1 MVTATRH
8 DLYARGEATL
18 LAAWQSYADG
28 SEGAAIVR
36 APGVAAAVFPTEPE
50 RAVYNNALLERDLD
64 PDARAAAVD
73 TMEDAYAS
81 SGVDRFA
88 AWVHETD
95 AAMAR
100 ELTARG
106 YRLEEITRAM
116 GMNLEEIAVPRP
128 ELDLACPNWAEHL
141 RLVGV
146 PEGFLATADPSKFHV
161 LIARLDGGNVAT
173 ALACDNDG
181 DCGLFNVGTLEPAR
195 RQGIGTAL
203 SALHLHDAKSRGCT
217 TATLQS
223 TEMAERVYGALGFRD
238 LGRILE
244 YVK

>member
-1 MVTATRH
+1 
-8 DLYARGEATL
+8 
-18 LAAWQSYADG
+18 
-28 SEGAAIVR
+28 
-36 APGVAAAVFPTEPE
+36 
-50 RAVYNNALLERDLD
+50 
-64 PDARAAAVD
+64 
-73 TMEDAYAS
+73 MEDAYAS

-128 ELDLACPNWAEHL
+128 ELDLASPDWAEHL

-161 LIARLDGGNVAT
+161 LTARLDGGNVAT

-181 DCGLFNVGTLEPAR
+181 DCGLYNVGTLEHAR

>member
-18 LAAWQSYADG
+18 LAAWQAYADG

-36 APGVAAAVFPTEPE
+36 APGVAAAVFPTAPE
-50 RAVYNNALLERDLD
+50 RAVYNNALLERGLD
-64 PDARAAAVD
+64 PDARVATVD
-73 TMEDAYAS
+73 AMEDAYAS

-88 AWVHETD
+88 AWVHEMD
-95 AAMAR
+95 EAMAE

-106 YRLEEITRAM
+106 YRLEEVTRAM
-116 GMNLEEIAVPRP
+116 GMNLQDIAVPRP
-128 ELDLACPNWAEHL
+128 EIDLALPDWSEHL

-146 PEGFLATADPSKFHV
+146 PEGFLATADPSRFHV
-161 LIARLDGGNVAT
+161 LIARLGGANVAT
-173 ALACDNDG
+173 AMAHENDG
-181 DCGLFNVGTLEPAR
+181 DCGLYNVGTLEQAR
-195 RQGIGTAL
+195 RRGIGTAL

-217 TATLQS
+217 SATLQS
-223 TEMAERVYGALGFRD
+223 TEMAERVYGALGFQD